1 MGGVRKHDKNET
13 SRETYSILYS
23 NVRSILN
30 KLPELQ
36 SYVAIHLPDLIMLC
50 ETFLTPDK
58 TNALVALDGYNIVV
72 RKDGKDTVNGKCRGL
87 IVYCK
92 SELKAAPFAN
102 AEMES
107 FVESLGVKIPWG
119 NDEMKIVLVYRPPR
133 AAMSADDNGN
143 TVELC
148 KLIKSI
154 SGPTVMLGDFNLSG
168 ICWER
173 NYSSNA
179 GEREFLKN
187 IGDKFLTQH
196 VDFSTH
202 EDGNILDLVL
212 SSSPELV
219 AGVSN
224 EGPLATADHVMID
237 IKLVGPARDRNSV
250 EMVPDWRKADL
261 EAMKVSV
268 GAIDWDVELEGLGG
282 VEAWDTFKE
291 IISRETEKC
300 VPLMKRRQGS
310 KPLWMTK
317 NVMRIIRK
325 KRRIWK
331 GYAGKWG
338 KHDYENFEA
347 FKKVQQEVKKEVRNA
362 KKNYERKLAKNRKKN
377 SKSFY
382 SYLKKKTSNRVSVG
396 PLVDDS
402 DGNKLITDDSKMAE
416 MLNAF
421 FCSVFTREDLS
432 RMPEAE
438 HYFQGEESERLK
450 TVHITE
456 EKVKKKLLNLRPS
469 SAPGPDR
476 MWPRVLFSL
485 AGELSYPLAV
495 IYTRC
500 LAQETVPPEWKTANV
515 TPIFKKGAKG
525 SSGNYRP
532 VSLTCVLC
540 KVMESIIR
548 DAIMEHLDMFKLIRS
563 SQHGFMA
570 GRSCVTNLLEYL
582 EELTKLVD
590 RGASVDVVYL
600 DFAKAFDKV
609 PISRLLEKCRG
620 LGIEG
625 NILGWIKSWL
635 SGRKQRV
642 VVNGQASSW
651 GQVLSGVP
659 QGSVLGPTL
668 FLIYINDID
677 NAVDV
682 TGSVLKK
689 FADDTK
695 WAMVTETEQDRQLF
709 QRGLDNLVQWSI
721 EWQMLFNVDKCHVI
735 HMGRKNH
742 EFSYN
747 MGGRPLEAVNFEKDV
762 GVMID
767 SSLKPSLQCS
777 KAAKKGQVVLGQLAR
792 ALTYRDKV
800 TFFDLYKTYVRPH
813 LEYAVQAWSPWN
825 IGDKELLESVQ
836 KRAVGMISNLRGR
849 TYQERLAELG
859 ETTLETRRQ
868 RGDMIQTYR
877 ILSGKDKVSYST
889 WFTLAEQAPAIDIVR
904 TRSETGYRNIKKI
917 EAKGEVRRNSF
928 APRVV
933 DPWNSLPNKVKEAP
947 TVNTFKNMYDDLHK
961 QR

>member
-1 MGGVRKHDKNET
+1 M
-13 SRETYSILYS
+13 
-23 NVRSILN
+23 RSILN
-30 KLPELQ
+30 KLPEFQ
-36 SYVAIHLPDLIMLC
+36 SYVAIHSPDLIMLC

-58 TNALVALDGYNIVV
+58 TNALLALGGYNIVV
-72 RKDGKDTVNGKCRGL
+72 RKDGKDTANGNCRGL
-87 IVYCK
+87 LVYCK
-92 SELKAAPFAN
+92 ADLKAAPFTST
-102 AEMES
+102 EMER
-107 FVESLGVKIPWG
+107 FVESVGVKIPWG
-119 NDEMKIVLVYRPPR
+119 RDELKIVLVYRPPR
-133 AAMSADDNGN
+133 SPMSADDNGN

-148 KLIKSI
+148 NLIKSVNGHAVI
-154 SGPTVMLGDFNLSG
+154 LGDFNFSG

-173 NYSSNA
+173 NYSSSV
-179 GEREFLKN
+179 GEQEFLRT

-202 EDGNILDLVL
+202 EDGNTLDLVL

-219 AGVSN
+219 AGVGN
-224 EGPLATADHVMID
+224 EGPLATADHVMLD
-237 IKLVGPARDRNSV
+237 IKIVGPARDRTSV

-261 EAMKVSV
+261 DAMKASV
-268 GAIDWDVELEGLGG
+268 GAIDWDVELEGLSG
-282 VEAWDTFKE
+282 VEAWDTFNE
-291 IISRETEKC
+291 IIRRETEKC
-300 VPLMKRRQGS
+300 VPLMRRRQGS
-310 KPLWMTK
+310 RPLWMTK

-325 KRRIWK
+325 KRRLWK

-338 KHDYENFEA
+338 KHDYESFQA

-362 KKNYERKLAKNRKKN
+362 KRNYERKLAKNRKKN

-396 PLVDDS
+396 PLIDDA
-402 DGNKLITDDSKMAE
+402 DDKKLVTDDCKMAE
-416 MLNAF
+416 MLNTF

-432 RMPEAE
+432 LMPEAE
-438 HYFQGEESERLK
+438 HYFQGEDSERLK
-450 TVHITE
+450 TVNITA
-456 EKVKKKLLNLRPS
+456 EKVKKKLQNLSPS
-469 SAPGPDR
+469 SAPGPDK
-476 MWPRVLFSL
+476 MWPRVLCSL
-485 AGELSYPLAV
+485 AEELSYPLAI

-500 LAQETVPPEWKTANV
+500 LAEETVPPEWRTANV

-525 SSGNYRP
+525 SAGNYRP

-548 DAIMEHLDMFKLIRS
+548 DAILEHLDMFELIRS

-609 PISRLLEKCRG
+609 PIARLLEKCRG
-620 LGIEG
+620 VGIDG

-635 SGRKQRV
+635 SGREQRV
-642 VVNGQASSW
+642 VLNGQASSW
-651 GQVLSGVP
+651 GEVLSGVP

-682 TGSVLKK
+682 SGSVLKK

-695 WAMVTETEQDRQLF
+695 WAMVVESEQDKLLF
-709 QRGLDNLVQWSI
+709 QRGLDNLMQWSI
-721 EWQMLFNVDKCHVI
+721 EWQMLFNVDKCHII
-735 HMGRKNH
+735 HIGRKNQGF
-742 EFSYN
+742 EYS
-747 MGGRPLEAVNFEKDV
+747 MGDRPLEVVDFEKDV
-762 GVMID
+762 GVIID
-767 SSLKPSLQCS
+767 NTLKPSLQCA
-777 KAAKKGQVVLGQLAR
+777 KAAKKGQAVLGQLAR
-792 ALTYRDKV
+792 AVTYRDKV
-800 TFFDLYKTYVRPH
+800 TFFNLYKTYVRPH

-825 IGDKELLESVQ
+825 AGDKEALESVQ
-836 KRAVGMISNLRGR
+836 RRAVGMISNLRGR
-849 TYQERLAELG
+849 TYEERLAELC
-859 ETTLETRRQ
+859 ETTLETRRK

-889 WFTLAEQAPAIDIVR
+889 WFTLAGQAPANDMTR
-904 TRSETGYRNIKKI
+904 TRSETGFQNIKRI
-917 EAKGEVRRNSF
+917 EAKGEVRRNAF

-933 DPWNSLPNKVKEAP
+933 APWNALPNDVKQAP
-947 TVNTFKNMYDDLHK
+947 TVNTFKNRYDDLLK
-961 QR
+961 PRIPPPR